1 MSFFQS
7 LILILNFILLFAAC
21 AFAAPQTG
29 SFTDSRD
36 GKTYKTVSIGKQ
48 TWMAE
53 NLDYEYNEGSAKSHC
68 NSSESR
74 NCDKYARLYTWD
86 AAMNVCPEGWHLPDT
101 VEWNALLKF
110 VGNGLECTKECY
122 VPDGCN
128 VFCENVGKKL
138 KSTVDWKDRRGER
151 LWDESGNGTDAFGFA
166 ALPVDTE
173 LYTGLYTRFW
183 SSVERAP
190 LFNPDNHDYAYCLLL
205 SNDYDGAILA
215 NYVKSLKC
223 SVRCIKD

>member
-29 SFTDSRD
+29 SFTDPRD

-53 NLDYEYNEGSAKSHC
+53 NLDYEYNEGSVKSHC

-128 VFCENVGKKL
+128 VFCESVGKKL
-138 KSTVDWKDRRGER
+138 
-151 LWDESGNGTDAFGFA
+151 
-166 ALPVDTE
+166 
-173 LYTGLYTRFW
+173 
-183 SSVERAP
+183 
-190 LFNPDNHDYAYCLLL
+190 
-205 SNDYDGAILA
+205 
-215 NYVKSLKC
+215 
-223 SVRCIKD
+223 